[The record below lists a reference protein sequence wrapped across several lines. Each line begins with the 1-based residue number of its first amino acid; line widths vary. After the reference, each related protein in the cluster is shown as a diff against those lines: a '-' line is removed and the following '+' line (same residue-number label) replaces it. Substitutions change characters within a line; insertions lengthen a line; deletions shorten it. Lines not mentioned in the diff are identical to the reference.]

1 MLRHILPG
9 RIADGKEGGK
19 EADQHKQKLC
29 QHYTAA
35 LPEIGFLL
43 VNIALVNTYDD
54 IESAVQDRCIYN
66 CPLFSCPLE
75 EASIH
80 PVMALIS
87 LTLAFETDSLFLSA
101 KLFQKLSS
109 VRKSLS

>member
-35 LPEIGFLL
+35 PPEIGFLL
-43 VNIALVNTYDD
+43 VNIALVNTYDNG
-54 IESAVQDRCIYN
+54 ESTVQDRCIYD
-66 CPLFSCPLE
+66 CPLFSCFPGGGLNT
-75 EASIH
+75 SCHGIDQ
-80 PVMALIS
+80 P
-87 LTLAFETDSLFLSA
+87 DSRL
-101 KLFQKLSS
+101 
-109 VRKSLS
+109 